1 MTAALFIQLSHTTG
15 LVFRQEH
22 DFHSFLSEEMKFT
35 PDRFEQRTFKLWAI
49 PQSRARRAVSARTA
63 AAPTESRRQRRWR
76 RRGYGATCRPSGQT
90 RHSAPLRRSPRA
102 GSAARPRTTGAPR
115 GAATGTGR
123 SVVCLLFRIYVQ
135 KVCFSCKRPPD
146 ECMTEYCSCKCS

>member
-35 PDRFEQRTFKLWAI
+35 PDRFEQRTFKLWAT

-90 RHSAPLRRSPRA
+90 RHSAPLLEGAAPPLPAGRERCPSEDDRCSA
-102 GSAARPRTTGAPR
+102 GSGYRHGPFG
-115 GAATGTGR
+115 
-123 SVVCLLFRIYVQ
+123 CLSA
-135 KVCFSCKRPPD
+135 FSDICP
-146 ECMTEYCSCKCS
+146 ESMFFL